1 MIVIGGPN
9 GAGKTTFAKEFLT
22 NEGNCLRFLNTDEIA
37 RGLSP
42 LDSSLS
48 QRKAGRLLLDET
60 RRLIGEYVD
69 FALESTLSGK
79 TQAKIIQSA
88 RNHHYHI
95 SLYYLWLPSAE
106 ESEKRVEQRV
116 HEGGH
121 DVPVHAIHR
130 RFPRSY
136 FNFFDLYLPL
146 ADTWSLWDA
155 SQLPAQCVGSSV
167 STDVNQLRLRYA
179 ISTAKL
185 PTEEGWEDL
194 PEIPESEMP
203 EWLLGAKRAMERATE
218 KELERKR
225 KLGYKIVIW
234 KDRRVQVVDP

>member
-1 MIVIGGPN
+1 MSSLSGFSQYDRYRRPN

-22 NEGNCLRFLNTDEIA
+22 NEGDCLRFLNTDEIA

-48 QRKAGRLLLDET
+48 QRQAGRLLLDET
-60 RRLIGEYVD
+60 SRLIGEHKD

-79 TQAKIIQSA
+79 TQAKIIESA

-95 SLYYLWLPSAE
+95 SLFYLWLPSAE

-116 HEGGH
+116 REGGH
-121 DVPVHAIHR
+121 DVPVDAIHR

-136 FNFFDLYLPL
+136 SNFFDLYLPL
-146 ADTWSLWDA
+146 AENWSLWDA

-167 STDVNQLRLRYA
+167 SVSNDVNQLRQRYA
-179 ISTAKL
+179 ISTAN
-185 PTEEGWEDL
+185 
-194 PEIPESEMP
+194 
-203 EWLLGAKRAMERATE
+203 
-218 KELERKR
+218 
-225 KLGYKIVIW
+225 
-234 KDRRVQVVDP
+234 